1 MPLGKNP
8 YIELGFTMKKL
19 SQQVLAGVFALAL
32 LSTAANAGVKVR
44 VDEVAQIETVAVVGY
59 SFWRDVEREEA
70 SIFKM
75 KQDVIELTDTD
86 AEYLMMQEADERVL
100 EALQTLGTFTVLPRE
115 EVLANE
121 LYQSETKDPESKM
134 ALNWYFPKGY
144 QVIKLKKKNAVK
156 LCEAL
161 GVDAVVLIEFK
172 HGGGSKGSSWGGVY
186 SKSKTVIALGGE
198 ITMFDRNGKELISGS
213 AKSDSLEK
221 SSTRGWGDQD
231 NGVSVEVEAGRAN
244 PDEFYAGLLSSY
256 MSELNEDLSQK

>member
-1 MPLGKNP
+1 
-8 YIELGFTMKKL
+8 MKKSL
-19 SQQVLAGVFALAL
+19 QQVLAGMFAVTL

-44 VDEVAQIETVAVVGY
+44 IDELAQIETVAVVGY
-59 SFWRDVEREEA
+59 SFWRDVEFEEA
-70 SIFKM
+70 SVFKM
-75 KQDVIELTDTD
+75 KQEVIELTDTD

-100 EALQTLGTFTVLPRE
+100 EALQGLGTFTVIPRE
-115 EVLANE
+115 EVLANG

-144 QVIKLKKKNAVK
+144 QVIKLKKKNAMA

-186 SKSKTVIALGGE
+186 SKKTTVIALGGE

-213 AKSDSLEK
+213 AKSEMMEK
-221 SSTRGWGDQD
+221 DKSRGWGDQD
-231 NGVSVEVEAGRAN
+231 NGVSVEVDAGKAN
-244 PDEFYAGLLSSY
+244 PDEFYPGLLSGFLAD
-256 MSELNEDLSQK
+256 LNNDLSDQ

>member
-1 MPLGKNP
+1 LPFGRNP

-19 SQQVLAGVFALAL
+19 SQQVLAGVIALTL

-59 SFWRDVEREEA
+59 SFWRDVEFEEA
-70 SIFKM
+70 SLFKM
-75 KQDVIELTDTD
+75 KQEAIELTDTD

-100 EALQTLGTFTVLPRE
+100 EALRALGTFTVIPRE

-121 LYQSETKDPESKM
+121 LYQSETKDPESKLAM
-134 ALNWYFPKGY
+134 NWYFPKGY
-144 QVIKLKKKNAVK
+144 QVIKLKKKNAVA

-172 HGGGSKGSSWGGVY
+172 HGGGTKGSSWGGVY
-186 SKSKTVIALGGE
+186 SKEKTLTSLKGE

-213 AKSDSLEK
+213 TKSETLEK
-221 SSTRGWGDQD
+221 GSTRGWGNQD
-231 NGVSVEVEAGRAN
+231 NGVSVEVDAGKAN
-244 PDEFYAGLLSSY
+244 PDEFYPGLLSSY

>member
-1 MPLGKNP
+1 M
-8 YIELGFTMKKL
+8 GFTMKKSL
-19 SQQVLAGVFALAL
+19 QQVLAGVFALTL
-32 LSTAANAGVKVR
+32 LSTAAYAGVKVSA
-44 VDEVAQIETVAVVGY
+44 DEVAQIETVAVVGY
-59 SFWRDVEREEA
+59 SFYRDVELEKASFTKLKRE
-70 SIFKM
+70 
-75 KQDVIELTDTD
+75 VVELTDTD
-86 AEYLMMQEADERVL
+86 AEYLMMQEADDRVM
-100 EALQTLGTFTVLPRE
+100 EMLQALGTFTVMPRE

-121 LYQSETKDPESKM
+121 FYQAETKDPESKM

-172 HGGGSKGSSWGGVY
+172 HAGGSQGSSWGGVY
-186 SKSKTVIALGGE
+186 NKSKTLIALNGE

-213 AKSDSLEK
+213 AKSEKLEK

-244 PDEFYAGLLSSY
+244 PDEFYAGLLSGF
-256 MSELNEDLSQK
+256 MADLNKELSHQ